1 MKGVLMNKKDNLIP
15 NSRRTHEE
23 LVEMGRR
30 GGIAS
35 GKAKRERHN
44 NYIGLKAILR
54 RCSYNQMMHAWFE
67 VEKERKEQ
75 QKKAR

>member
-1 MKGVLMNKKDNLIP
+1 MDKRDNLIP
-15 NSRRTHEE
+15 NSERTHDE

-35 GKAKRERHN
+35 GIARRRRREEN
-44 NYIGLKAILR
+44 AGLKAILR

-67 VEKERKEQ
+67 VEKERKAQ
-75 QKKAR
+75 HKAR

>member
-1 MKGVLMNKKDNLIP
+1 MDRKSNLIL
-15 NSRRTHEE
+15 NNKRTHEE

-35 GKAKRERHN
+35 GIARRRRREEN
-44 NYIGLKAILR
+44 KGLKAILR

-67 VEKERKEQ
+67 VEKERKAQREAQ
-75 QKKAR
+75 REAR